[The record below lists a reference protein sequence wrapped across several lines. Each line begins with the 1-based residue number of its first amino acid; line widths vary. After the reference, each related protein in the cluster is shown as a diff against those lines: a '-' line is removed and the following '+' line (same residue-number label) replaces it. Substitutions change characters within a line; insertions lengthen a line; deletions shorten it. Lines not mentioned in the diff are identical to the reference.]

1 MARDSPGAP
10 QMPSGELVKTALEL
24 VSDVRQTALGELDEL
39 PAEEREAAAKHLE
52 DFGQACAP
60 TRLPFFD

>member
-1 MARDSPGAP
+1 
-10 QMPSGELVKTALEL
+10 MPSGELVKTALEL